1 MEAISSSKM
10 SKHLTTTHRR
20 PLFEYLFSSDGV
32 INHYAENDIICS
44 VMHSPILTREL
55 QDQIVQSELYH
66 QSLCSQAATSGFCI
80 LLYTLQ
86 LCCIKILIWT
96 NFAILT
102 NKEYHKIYRIHFE
115 TPDNK
120 LEYKF

>member
-1 MEAISSSKM
+1 MEAVNSSEM

-20 PLFEYLFSSDGV
+20 PSFEYLFSSDGI
-32 INHYAENDIICS
+32 INHYAANDIIRS
-44 VMHSPILTREL
+44 VMHSPVLTCES
-55 QDQIVQSELYH
+55 QDQILKSESYH
-66 QSLCSQAATSGFCI
+66 LSLCSQAAMSGFCI

-102 NKEYHKIYRIHFE
+102 NKEYYKIY
-115 TPDNK
+115 K